1 MYVDGYVRLQTGKG
15 MRDLVESAAE
25 KATFINYEMNA
36 NEMLENVMRWILSA
50 NDRWLKRHKP
60 KLARK
65 LVWWTEELE
74 RLKRKVRKC
83 RRAYQRARKG
93 DDRDRTNARTD
104 EYRRAS
110 KEYIWR
116 SKEANWKQFV
126 GTKGNQDP

>member
-15 MRDLVESAAE
+15 MSDLVESAAE
-25 KATFINYEMNA
+25 NATFINDEMNA

-60 KLARK
+60 KLVRK

-93 DDRDRTNARTD
+93 DDRDRTNVRTD
-104 EYRRAS
+104 EYRRARNEY
-110 KEYIWR
+110 KECIWR
-116 SKEANWKQFV
+116 SKEANWKQC
-126 GTKGNQDP
+126 GHER